1 MPSTSEEKP
10 YVLPMKDGKSEVE
23 VPIIQLKFYNS
34 PVDFWKRRFKDRD
47 FWFKVSS
54 VDMRRRNSEV
64 IGLESFDGHESSNI
78 NDHIQDQSPVKIAV
92 LKSGMCVPRVQEQFG
107 HKYDPDEF
115 VLFTTSPVEPESVTF
130 MVDFYTDDT
139 RNGFP
144 VPEHIG
150 FCYILPSNLR
160 GSSGSCTMPI
170 TGKKHLPIGQVAVE
184 YLMMK
189 PLFGVD
195 HGNINMSKLWRPD
208 RRGLDVGHR
217 GAGSARRTE
226 KSVSCSPLLLYCH
239 LSSMVS

>member
-1 MPSTSEEKP
+1 MVVTSILGEEGNCP
-10 YVLPMKDGKSEVE
+10 HLPTPTSRDTV
-23 VPIIQLKFYNS
+23 IQLKFYNR

-47 FWFKVSS
+47 FWYKVSA
-54 VDMRRRNSEV
+54 VDMQRRDSEAAT
-64 IGLESFDGHESSNI
+64 IESFDGHESSNI

-92 LKSGMCVPRVQEQFG
+92 LKHGMCVPRSQEQFG
-107 HKYDPDEF
+107 HKYDPEEF
-115 VLFTTSPVEPESVTF
+115 VLFSTAPVDAEAMTF

-139 RNGFP
+139 RTGLP

-160 GSSGSCTMPI
+160 GTSGSCTMPI
-170 TGKKHLPIGQVAVE
+170 TGKKHLPIGQLSVE
-184 YLMMK
+184 FLMIK

-195 HGNINMSKLWRPD
+195 HGTINMSKLWKPD

-226 KSVSCSPLLLYCH
+226 K
-239 LSSMVS
+239 